1 MSTKNP
7 LQFSVFD
14 FSAAELC
21 RRLLNSRD
29 PRQTGYDHREL
40 TDAEGALWDWFQEN
54 VDSIREL
61 MEEKGL

>member
-40 TDAEGALWDWFQEN
+40 TDAEGALWDWFQEL
-54 VDSIREL
+54 VTR
-61 MEEKGL
+61 